1 MSETDRRTFLAVAG
15 AGTAAGVIGLTAGP
29 AAARTT
35 RRHDSSATESVVA
48 YVEDPTSDEVVLMV
62 GDDEVVVHDLDL
74 VNRLLNAAGGQ

>member
-1 MSETDRRTFLAVAG
+1 MSETGRRKFLAVAG

-35 RRHDSSATESVVA
+35 RRHDGSATESVVA